1 DLDARMR
8 DFRDAVAEAQR
19 SHVDLRPAA
28 GRELDTVY
36 CGDPAAENEATQLD
50 TYFLETEQFRLTL
63 NGDLNIILGRKG
75 SGKTAIFLQAR
86 NKIRADRDNIVVD
99 LAPEGFQLLKL
110 RELIFDQLSRGT
122 RKEFIAA
129 YWEYI
134 IWLEIAY
141 KLVEKDA

>member
-1 DLDARMR
+1 LDIPFLLLAKNTVRLPLDLDELATRWEAIGDIDGKMLE
-8 DFRDAVAEAQR
+8 FRDAVAEAQR
-19 SHVDLRPAA
+19 SHVEVRPMA
-28 GRELDTVY
+28 GRYLDAVY

-110 RELIFDQLSRGT
+110 R
-122 RKEFIAA
+122 
-129 YWEYI
+129 
-134 IWLEIAY
+134 
-141 KLVEKDA
+141 